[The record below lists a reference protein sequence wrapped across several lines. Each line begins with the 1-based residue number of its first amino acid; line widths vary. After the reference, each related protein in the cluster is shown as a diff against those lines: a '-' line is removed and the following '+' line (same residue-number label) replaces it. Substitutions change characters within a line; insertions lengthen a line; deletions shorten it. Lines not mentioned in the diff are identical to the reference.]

1 MDAARDD
8 FLVRPEHSAKLPRV
22 ASVDQ
27 EQADPVV
34 AVEKVVG
41 RPAVEAHWVAERPEA
56 ARLAGAT
63 APQVEARLVGA
74 VPRARSFPQ

>member
-1 MDAARDD
+1 MRDD

-63 APQVEARLVGA
+63 APQVEVRLVGA